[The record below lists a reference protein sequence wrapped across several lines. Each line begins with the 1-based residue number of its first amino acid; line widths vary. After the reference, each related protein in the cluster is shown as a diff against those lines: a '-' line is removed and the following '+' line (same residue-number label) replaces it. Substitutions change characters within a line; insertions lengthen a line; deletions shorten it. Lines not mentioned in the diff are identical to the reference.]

1 MGGPTGRSPGIV
13 GMSLLVLNKREVE
26 RLLSMPKC
34 IELMEG
40 ALASLARGEVV
51 LPLRPMIRIP
61 DSRNVYGVMPA
72 YSAALKA
79 IGTKLISVFPDNHG
93 STLDSHQGAVALFDG
108 TNGSMVGLMEAAS
121 ITAIRT
127 AAVSAVATKLLA
139 RKDAGTVAI
148 LGAGAQGHTHV
159 DAMLAARPF
168 TRVIVWSRTPAHAHA
183 LVESAA
189 KHHDVTF
196 EVSGSAAAAVGN
208 ADVVCTVTASREPI
222 LEGAWLRDG
231 THINAVGAALPSA
244 RELDTSAV
252 RRSRVFV
259 DRRESAANEAGEL
272 IIPMKEGAFAMTD
285 IVAEIGELLIG
296 TAKGRR
302 DDREITLFKSLGI
315 AVEDLACAHWL
326 YERATAD
333 KIGTT
338 VEF

>member
-1 MGGPTGRSPGIV
+1 
-13 GMSLLVLNKREVE
+13 MSLLVLNKREVE
-26 RLLSMPKC
+26 SLLSMPTC
-34 IELMEG
+34 ISLMEA

-79 IGTKLISVFPDNHG
+79 IGTKLISVFPDNH
-93 STLDSHQGAVALFDG
+93 STQLDSHQGAVALFDG
-108 TNGSMVGLMEAAS
+108 TNGTMLALMEAAS

-127 AAVSAVATKLLA
+127 AAVSGVATKLLA
-139 RKDAGTVAI
+139 RKDASTLAI
-148 LGAGAQGHTHV
+148 LGTGVQGRSHI
-159 DAMLAARPF
+159 DAMMAARPF
-168 TRVIVWSRTPAHAHA
+168 KRVIVWSRDAKKAHA
-183 LVESAA
+183 LVELASKRHKAA
-189 KHHDVTF
+189 F
-196 EVSGSAAAAVGN
+196 EVAGSAAAAVGH

-231 THINAVGAALPSA
+231 VHINAVGASLPTT
-244 RELDTSAV
+244 RELDTAV
-252 RRSRVFV
+252 VTRSRVFV
-259 DRRESAANEAGEL
+259 DRRESAINEAGDL
-272 IIPMKEGAFAMTD
+272 IIPMKEGKFDMKD
-285 IVAEIGELLIG
+285 IVAEIGELLTG

-315 AVEDLACAHWL
+315 AVEDLACAQWL

-333 KIGTT
+333 NIGTT